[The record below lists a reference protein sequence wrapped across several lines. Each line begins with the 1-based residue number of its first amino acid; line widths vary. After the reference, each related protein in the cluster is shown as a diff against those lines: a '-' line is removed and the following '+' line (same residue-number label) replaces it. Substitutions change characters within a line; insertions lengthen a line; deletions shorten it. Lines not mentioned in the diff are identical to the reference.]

1 MFAVSP
7 SGLVEARSARSLQ
20 NIEYAK
26 VKGTSLL
33 LDAHLPASHTA
44 TDAVIIVHGGGWVR
58 GDRHTDV
65 QPLFAPLAEAGIA
78 WFSIDYRLAKNITD
92 FGVAVADVQAAIRF
106 IKSRT
111 REYNINPN
119 RLAIIGE
126 SAGGQLAAMAI
137 LSKEPAVQVNG
148 FVGLYTPSDLV
159 TLLKEA
165 DFLPADLRRFVVGT
179 PWEKLLMSQVKK
191 LSPLQNLAP
200 CMPPTLLIHG
210 TADPLVPFS
219 QSINLADRINQA
231 GGRCELHPVPGAGH
245 GIRWWDDQSYK
256 AKLIQWLRAY

>member
-7 SGLVEARSARSLQ
+7 SGLVEAHPGRSLQ

-26 VKGTSLL
+26 VKGTALL
-33 LDAHLPASHTA
+33 LDAHLPASEKA

-58 GDRHTDV
+58 GDRVTDV
-65 QPLFAPLAEAGIA
+65 KPLFALLSDADIA
-78 WFSIDYRLAKNITD
+78 WFSIDYRLAKGIID
-92 FGVAVADVQAAIRF
+92 FGVAVDDVQAAIRF
-106 IKSRT
+106 VKARSG
-111 REYNINPN
+111 EYNINPD
-119 RLAIIGE
+119 RLAIVGE

-137 LSKEPAVQVNG
+137 LKGGSAVKVNA
-148 FVGLYTPSDLV
+148 FVGFYTPSDLV

-165 DFLPADLRRFVVGT
+165 DYLPADLRRFAVGT
-179 PWEKLLMSQVKK
+179 PWERLVMSQVKK

-219 QSINLADRINQA
+219 QSINLAARINQE
-231 GGRCELHPVPGAGH
+231 GGRCELYPVPGAGH
-245 GIRWWDDQSYK
+245 GIRWWNNQSYK
-256 AKLIQWLRAY
+256 AKLVDWLRSY